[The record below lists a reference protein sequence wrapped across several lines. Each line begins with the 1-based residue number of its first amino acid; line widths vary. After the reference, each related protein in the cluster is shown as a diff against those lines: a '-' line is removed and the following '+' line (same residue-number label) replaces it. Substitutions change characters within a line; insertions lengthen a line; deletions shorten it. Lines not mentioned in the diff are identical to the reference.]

1 MVFFRLSEKNFVKTL
16 FIKKCGPLFSTL
28 LILLVCTCTFGAE
41 PASSESEM
49 GQDDGGMAYIR
60 GKELILKGDF
70 EAALPFLEQ
79 ARKSDPQSPTVNSQ
93 LAEAYLRVNQPEK
106 AEEYGKK
113 AVEFANEQIV
123 WISSPEIQQL
133 YLKNPKELRIECQK
147 RINFFVN
154 FLHEK
159 GGQGW
164 DGKLHFKLRD
174 IRNLAYLCIK

>member
-1 MVFFRLSEKNFVKTL
+1 MNKIKQFAIPKTSLMEEYVAQGNSLVGFTLSYKSFFQQFSVDEHEYRFFRWNNN
-16 FIKKCGPLFSTL
+16 
-28 LILLVCTCTFGAE
+28 ILWSDNG
-41 PASSESEM
+41 
-49 GQDDGGMAYIR
+49 DGR
-60 GKELILKGDF
+60 
-70 EAALPFLEQ
+70 
-79 ARKSDPQSPTVNSQ
+79 
-93 LAEAYLRVNQPEK
+93 
-106 AEEYGKK
+106 K

-133 YLKNPKELRIECQK
+133 YLKNPKELKIECQK